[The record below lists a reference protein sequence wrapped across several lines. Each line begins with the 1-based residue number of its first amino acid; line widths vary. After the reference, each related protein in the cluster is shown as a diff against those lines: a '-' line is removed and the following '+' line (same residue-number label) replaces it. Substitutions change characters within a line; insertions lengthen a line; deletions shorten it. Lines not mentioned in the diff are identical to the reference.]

1 MEPGWAITK
10 SNASALNH
18 PNVCTVHDAE
28 HGNQS
33 SIVME
38 YVDGRPLDDM
48 IAEAPLAPA
57 VAMDIAAQVAGA
69 RARAEHRARG
79 FEDGQRAGVGSRTKV
94 VDFGLARRHGA
105 AEATASE
112 VEGALNRGA
121 SVTRA
126 RCPR

>member
-1 MEPGWAITK
+1 VEPGWAITK

-18 PNVCTVHDAE
+18 PNVCTVHDVAE

-33 SIVME
+33 FIVME

-69 RARAEHRARG
+69 LAHAHERNIVHGDLKTANVLVSE
-79 FEDGQRAGVGSRTKV
+79 AGPRLWTSVSLG
-94 VDFGLARRHGA
+94 
-105 AEATASE
+105 ATA
-112 VEGALNRGA
+112 
-121 SVTRA
+121 
-126 RCPR
+126 PRKRRPRRSKGR